1 MFSIETKIFIC
12 FVWALIVFLITALLL
27 GSERK
32 AIWFQKRTKYSF
44 FNRRGLISE
53 ALHFCYP
60 KTQEGYCVTAAMTGA
75 IGVVG
80 YVLYI
85 L

>member
-12 FVWALIVFLITALLL
+12 FVWTLIVFLITALII

-44 FNRRGLISE
+44 FNRRGIISE
-53 ALHFCYP
+53 ALYFGYP
-60 KTQEGYCVTAAMTGA
+60 KTKEGYYVTAAMTGA